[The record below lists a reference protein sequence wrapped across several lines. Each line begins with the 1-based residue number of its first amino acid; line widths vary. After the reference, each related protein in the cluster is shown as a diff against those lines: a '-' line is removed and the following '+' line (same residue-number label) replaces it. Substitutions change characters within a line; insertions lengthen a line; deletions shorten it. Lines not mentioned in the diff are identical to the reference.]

1 MKGGLPKRPTL
12 TLEQKEP
19 SINKYSVEEQT
30 IMRQSTIDQ
39 LELQRRDEILSEI
52 EVRKAGYCAKA
63 VNALWSFL
71 IYKFTTAWTDDA
83 YKIGITRKI
92 SVTCKFFKCFT
103 I

>member
-1 MKGGLPKRPTL
+1 MIYEQKARGKYPSKEKLSNNMKGGLPKRPTL

-52 EVRKAGYCAKA
+52 EVRKAGY
-63 VNALWSFL
+63 V
-71 IYKFTTAWTDDA
+71 
-83 YKIGITRKI
+83 
-92 SVTCKFFKCFT
+92 
-103 I
+103 